1 MNHTAKEPIDKK
13 LVEHLANLV
22 KIKLGEDKK
31 KITEDLKKVVGY
43 FEELKEVNTENV
55 EPVSGGTLL
64 ENAVRKDE
72 YNNDKKLSAEPAVK
86 AFPDNKNGYLKTPP
100 VFE

>member
-1 MNHTAKEPIDKK
+1 MTKEPIDKK
-13 LVEHLANLV
+13 LVEHLAKLV
-22 KIKLGEDKK
+22 KIKLGGDKE

-43 FEELKEVNTENV
+43 FEELKEINTENV

-64 ENAVRKDE
+64 KNVVRKDE
-72 YNNDKKLSAEPAVK
+72 YNKDKELSAKPAVRV
-86 AFPDNKNGYLKTPP
+86 FPDNKNGYLKTPP

>member
-1 MNHTAKEPIDKK
+1 MTKEPIDKK
-13 LVEHLANLV
+13 LVEHLADLV
-22 KIKLGEDKK
+22 KIKLGGDKK

-43 FEELKEVNTENV
+43 FEELKEINTENV

-64 ENAVRKDE
+64 ENVVREDE
-72 YNNDKKLSAEPAVK
+72 YSKDKKLSAELAIK
-86 AFPDNKNGYLKTPP
+86 EFPESKDGYLKTPP